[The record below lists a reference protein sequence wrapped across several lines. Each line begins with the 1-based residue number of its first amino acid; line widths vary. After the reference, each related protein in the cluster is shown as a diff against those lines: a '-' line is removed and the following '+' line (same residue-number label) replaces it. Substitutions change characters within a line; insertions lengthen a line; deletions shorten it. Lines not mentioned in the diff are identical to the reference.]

1 MKARNKKRFPIIIA
15 LCAVLIVG
23 LACAP
28 LSLIFGEDDPDLPI
42 SDNAEKPSV
51 VKQEAS
57 EEVKPSQPSPEV
69 KKSETIVAPTAT
81 TIPNVKKVEL
91 GKIGFGQNDTTVGY
105 GFMLKNP
112 NPDLGIAYSEY
123 QIAAYNASDVVI
135 ATQTGYIDLLLPGQE
150 LGIGNELY
158 LDAGKIV
165 SRIEIQI
172 NEGTPV
178 ITDITAGLTAR
189 NAVYQPDPYSS
200 KVLGEV
206 VNPFEKDLQSFK
218 VSALLFDA
226 QDNIIGGGNTYASF
240 VPANGFTG
248 VKSYVSSSG
257 VIARV
262 ELYPIMLDEAFLN
275 AAEPLPEDAESLV
288 VLDQG
293 FGVGDYFTSYAFK
306 VKNPNSQYS
315 LLNSFYRVL
324 AYNAEK
330 QLVDIS
336 EGYLSAILPEAI
348 VGVSGDFYMPEGTM
362 IDSVLVQIL
371 HGEFIN
377 AGPLPDFT
385 TEAVMIDTSGYSPK
399 VTGIVV
405 NPFNVQVSNLYVY
418 AVLFDANEKIIGGGF
433 NYLEFI
439 PADARAEFQIDVSYG
454 GSASRVEVYVLLS
467 DLNEIQ

>member
-1 MKARNKKRFPIIIA
+1 MKAHNKKRFPIIIA
-15 LCAVLIVG
+15 LCAVLLVS

-28 LSLIFGEDDPDLPI
+28 LSLIFGEDDPDIPV
-42 SDNAEKPSV
+42 SDNVEKPSV

-57 EEVKPSQPSPEV
+57 EEVKPSQPSPMV
-69 KKSETIVAPTAT
+69 KKSETTVAPTAT

-91 GKIGFGQNDTTVGY
+91 GKIGFGQSDTAVGY

-112 NPDLGIAYSEY
+112 NPDLGVAYSEY
-123 QIAAYNASDVVI
+123 QMAAYDASDIVI
-135 ATQTGYIDLLLPGQE
+135 GTQTGYIDLLLPGQE

-158 LDAGKIV
+158 LDAGEIV
-165 SRIEIQI
+165 SRIEI
-172 NEGTPV
+172 NVLEGTPL

-240 VPANGFTG
+240 VPGNSFTG

-257 VIARV
+257 EVARV
-262 ELYPIMLDEAFLN
+262 ELFPMMLDEAFLN
-275 AAEPLPEDAESLV
+275 AADPLPEDVKPLV
-288 VLDQG
+288 LLEQG
-293 FGVGDYFTSYAFK
+293 FGIGDYFTSYAFK
-306 VKNPNSQYS
+306 IQNPNIQYS
-315 LLNSFYRVL
+315 LMNSFYRVL
-324 AYNAEK
+324 AYNAKK

-336 EGYLSAILPEAI
+336 EGYLSAILPDAV

-362 IDSVLVQIL
+362 IDSILIQIL
-371 HGEFIN
+371 QGEFN
-377 AGPLPDFT
+377 NTGPLSGFT
-385 TEAVMIDTSGYSPK
+385 TEAVMIDTGGYSPK
-399 VTGIVV
+399 VTGIVA
-405 NPFNVQVSNLYVY
+405 NPFSVQVSNLYVY

-433 NYLEFI
+433 TYLDFI
-439 PADARAEFQIDVSYG
+439 PVNARAKFEIDVSYSG
-454 GSASRVEVYVLLS
+454 TASRAEVYVLLS
-467 DLNEIQ
+467 DLSEIQ